1 MNDERI
7 TKADS
12 QRPTAN
18 SQQITM
24 TPVGCWLMAVG
35 SGHSFAIRHLC
46 TFVVIATVCLAACLS
61 GCDDANKTTS
71 PAPAPGSAASSTDAA
86 AAATASQKAKTPED
100 IARQAEQFAQRLDQQ
115 QRAPSPY
122 PPNSAATPSAPP
134 GQPPRVQWLKPQP
147 APVDAPPP
155 PPSAV
160 VPDDTAASPAHVAA
174 VSPSRSELI
183 QRLADDLKPRTAA
196 QSAAIRPWLQRA
208 SLAVI
213 DPGLE
218 LSDDDLKSLSD
229 EDRRLVLAWQRTFS
243 QLGRTLSDDPNPRN
257 PGTPGNPRQN
267 RQALIDLADELAS
280 QVAAQ
285 QPLGIRVIQLCTRV
299 NGYGAYDA
307 IDKPVFLAGVEHPV
321 IVYAEL
327 NHFRTKLDEQK
338 RHTVQLSQEMVLYNE
353 SDGLPVWRQRPVAIN
368 DVSLNQ
374 RRDFFTVQVIHLS
387 DRLTVGKYILKLRVT
402 DEVGA
407 SVAESSIPL
416 QVVAD
421 AKLTNEK

>member
-1 MNDERI
+1 MNDERMI
-7 TKADS
+7 GADS

-18 SQQITM
+18 RQQITL
-24 TPVGCWLMAVG
+24 TPVGCRLMAVG
-35 SGHSFAIRHLC
+35 SGHSFVIRHLSA
-46 TFVVIATVCLAACLS
+46 FVAIAMVCLAACLS

-71 PAPAPGSAASSTDAA
+71 PAPGSAGNAASSTDAGS
-86 AAATASQKAKTPED
+86 AATASQKAKTPED
-100 IARQAEQFAQRLDQQ
+100 IARQSEQFAQRLDQQ
-115 QRAPSPY
+115 QRASSPY
-122 PPNSAATPSAPP
+122 PPNADATPPVTPA
-134 GQPPRVQWLKPQP
+134 RVQWLKPQS

-155 PPSAV
+155 PSAAV
-160 VPDDTAASPAHVAA
+160 ATDGAAATPAYAASDL
-174 VSPSRSELI
+174 PSRAELI

-218 LSDDDLKSLSD
+218 LSNDDLKSLSD

-243 QLGRTLSDDPNPRN
+243 QLGRTLSDDPIPGSPGSPANPRK
-257 PGTPGNPRQN
+257 N
-267 RQALIDLADELAS
+267 RQTLIDLADELAS
-280 QVAAQ
+280 QIAAQ
-285 QPLGIRVIQLCTRV
+285 QPLGIRLIQLCTRV

-307 IDKPVFLAGVEHPV
+307 MDKPVFLAGMEHPV

-327 NHFRTKLDEQK
+327 DHFRTKLDERK

>member
-1 MNDERI
+1 MMNVEC
-7 TKADS
+7 
-12 QRPTAN
+12 Q
-18 SQQITM
+18 M
-24 TPVGCWLMAVG
+24 TNPRKPVNLRVRGFV
-35 SGHSFAIRHLC
+35 IRHSSA
-46 TFVVIATVCLAACLS
+46 FVVIATVCLTACLS

-71 PAPAPGSAASSTDAA
+71 SPGSSSDAVS
-86 AAATASQKAKTPED
+86 AATGSQKAKTPED
-100 IARQAEQFAQRLDQQ
+100 IARQAEHFAQRLDQQ
-115 QRAPSPY
+115 QHAPSPY
-122 PPNSAATPSAPP
+122 PPNTAATPPA
-134 GQPPRVQWLKPQP
+134 QPPRVQWLKPQP

-155 PPSAV
+155 LSAV
-160 VPDDTAASPAHVAA
+160 APNDVA
-174 VSPSRSELI
+174 VSPANTAAVPPSRTEMI
-183 QRLADDLKPRTAA
+183 RRLADDLKPRTAA
-196 QSAAIRPWLQRA
+196 QHAAIRPWLQRA

-243 QLGRTLSDDPNPRN
+243 QLGRTLSDDPNP
-257 PGTPGNPRQN
+257 GTPGSPGHPRQN
-267 RQALIDLADELAS
+267 RQTLIDLADELAS
-280 QVAAQ
+280 QIAAQ
-285 QPLGIRVIQLCTRV
+285 QPLSIRVIQLCTRV
-299 NGYGAYDA
+299 NGYGAYDT
-307 IDKPVFLAGVEHPV
+307 IGKPVFLAGVEHPV

-327 NHFRTKLDEQK
+327 DHFRTKLDEQK

-407 SVAESSIPL
+407 SVAESSVPL

-421 AKLTNEK
+421 VKLTREGLGAGH